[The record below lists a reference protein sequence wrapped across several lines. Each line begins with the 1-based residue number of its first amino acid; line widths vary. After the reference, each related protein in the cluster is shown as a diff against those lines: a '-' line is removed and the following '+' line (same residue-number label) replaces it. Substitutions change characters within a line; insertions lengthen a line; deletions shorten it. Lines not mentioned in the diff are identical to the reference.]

1 MNLDKVTDEH
11 RQRRAVVYVR
21 QSSTEQL
28 RHNHESRRRQY
39 ELADRARQMG
49 WSAVEV
55 IDEDLGR
62 SGASAVGRTGFQRL
76 VSAVGLREVG
86 AVFSLEAS
94 RLARNNRDWYELIDL
109 CALRQTLIVDFDG
122 VYDPRLLNDRL
133 LLGLKGTMSEF
144 ELGLLRQRA
153 LEAARQK
160 AARGELFYTVPVGF
174 VLSRDGRCEQDP
186 DERVRHAIHLVFER
200 FGQSGSVHQ
209 VLAWFH
215 EQDLLLPAVHYRQGV
230 REVVWRPATF
240 SGLHRI
246 LTNPIYGGAYA
257 YGQRMTVT
265 RTVGDRTVQVS
276 GKKRPPEE
284 WPVLLPNRLPGY
296 VSWERY
302 QDIQR
307 QIKENGKRVSMHP
320 WARGAAED
328 GPALLAG
335 LLRCRRC
342 GRRLCVHYG
351 GSNGRLVRYECI
363 GERFH
368 LAEARCIAFGGARV
382 DKAVEAEVLRALE
395 PAALEAALE
404 AMERLQQEPSAR
416 RRSLELSVQ
425 QARYEAERARRQY
438 DQVEPENRL
447 VAAELERRWN
457 AALQELARLEG
468 ELARLPGPEP
478 TLTDAERS
486 KLLALAQDFPTVWR
500 EAAGDMRRKKQLVRL
515 LIEEIVVDIL
525 PDPPR
530 VHLVI
535 RWAGGAHTELHVRR
549 YRTGEHRYATDEETV
564 ELVRRLAEVAPD
576 QAVVGILNRLAI
588 KTTKGNTW
596 TAVRLRSFRSA
607 HHIPVF
613 DPDKPR
619 DWLTMREAAERLQ
632 VSAMTVRRLITTG
645 ILPARQIVPNAPW
658 MIAPD
663 ALRQEAVQCAA
674 RAAQQGNPRP
684 LPRHPGQ
691 LTLVPQGL

>member
-1 MNLDKVTDEH
+1 MTNEKVNSDH
-11 RQRRAVVYVR
+11 LQRRAFVYVR
-21 QSSTEQL
+21 QSSMEQL

-39 ELADRARQMG
+39 ALADRAREMG
-49 WSAVEV
+49 WSSVEV

-76 VSAVGLREVG
+76 VGAVGLREVG
-86 AVFSLEAS
+86 AIFSLEAS

-109 CALRQTLIVDFDG
+109 CALRGTLIVDFDG

-174 VLSRDGRCEQDP
+174 VLSPDGRCEQDP
-186 DERVRHAIHLVFER
+186 DERVRNAITLVFER
-200 FGQSGSVHQ
+200 FQQSGSIHQ
-209 VLAWFH
+209 VLVRFR
-215 EQDLLLPAVHYRQGV
+215 EQDLRLPAVHYRQGV
-230 REVVWRPATF
+230 REVVWRSTTY

-265 RTVGDRTVQVS
+265 RVVGDRTVQS
-276 GKKRPPEE
+276 KGKARPAEE

-302 QDIQR
+302 QEIQQ
-307 QIKENGKRVSMHP
+307 QIKENAKRVAMHP
-320 WARGAAED
+320 WGRGTPQD
-328 GPALLAG
+328 GPALLTG

-342 GRRLCVHYG
+342 GRRLAVGYG
-351 GSNGRLVRYECI
+351 GRNGRLVRYECI
-363 GERFH
+363 GEHFH
-368 LAEARCIAFGGARV
+368 LAEARCIAFGGVRV

-395 PAALEAALE
+395 PAALEAAIA

-416 RRSLELSVQ
+416 RRSLELNIQ
-425 QARYEAERARRQY
+425 QARYEVERARRQY

-457 AALQELARLEG
+457 ASLQELGRLEEELARLQ
-468 ELARLPGPEP
+468 GPEP
-478 TLTDAERS
+478 ALTDTERGR
-486 KLLALAQDFPTVWR
+486 LLILAQDFPALWR
-500 EAAGDMRRKKQLVRL
+500 EATSDMRRKKQLVRL
-515 LIEEIVVDIL
+515 LIEEIVVDVL

-549 YRTGEHRYATDEETV
+549 NRTGEHRYATDEETV
-564 ELVRRLAEVAPD
+564 NLVQRLAEVVPD
-576 QAVVGILNRLAI
+576 QAVVSILNRMAI

-613 DPDKPR
+613 DPDKAR

-632 VSAMTVRRLITTG
+632 VSAMTVRRLIIRG
-645 ILPARQIVPNAPW
+645 VLPARQIVRNAPW

-663 ALRQEAVQCAA
+663 ALQQEAIRYAA
-674 RAAQQGNPRP
+674 RAAQRGGQGP

-691 LTLVPQGL
+691 LTLVP